1 MLKLR
6 MCELSGAEHALWN
19 GDIIATEECLVAGA
33 AGTLGTGVNRAA
45 NGFACGC
52 SERIKTDGAGHICS
66 YIVDKKRFNWKVFVK
81 MKSIF

>member
-1 MLKLR
+1 

-19 GDIIATEECLVAGA
+19 GDIIAAEECLVAGA

-52 SERIKTDGAGHICS
+52 IERIKTAGAGGAGHICS
-66 YIVDKKRFNWKVFVK
+66 YIVDKKRCNLEVFVK
-81 MKSIF
+81 KKSIF